1 LRAGDGEQVGEA
13 GDRDAEIGARTVR
26 PLLLQRAAGA
36 ALEVQGLERAGQG
49 VEAGGEDDDV
59 ESVLLPA
66 SVISSMAPSVLAST
80 SSTSSLLN
88 VS

>member
-1 LRAGDGEQVGEA
+1 
-13 GDRDAEIGARTVR
+13 
-26 PLLLQRAAGA
+26 
-36 ALEVQGLERAGQG
+36 LEVQGLERAGQG